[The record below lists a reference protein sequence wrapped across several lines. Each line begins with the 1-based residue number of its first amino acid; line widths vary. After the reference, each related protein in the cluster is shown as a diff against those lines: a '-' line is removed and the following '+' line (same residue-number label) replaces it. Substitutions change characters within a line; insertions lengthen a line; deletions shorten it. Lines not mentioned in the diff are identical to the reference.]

1 MKLFWRMYIR
11 DLGVNEGRN
20 GSSVLLPL
28 LASQLLGLGERLKY
42 ENADMMFQTG
52 VEWMVFVAVSHMGM
66 T

>member
-1 MKLFWRMYIR
+1 MQ